1 MAAKQT
7 ARNGTKAPQAR
18 AMFSKL
24 RNGRELVFEAG
35 AYSREAVEL
44 AAYIFRG
51 KCGVKVLPGRRATRV
66 ILDGAADAESLAG
79 ELANEALN
87 QQCRIDLARKNY
99 RIAGLIVTKA
109 LLSACGEK
117 IRAKAGRVR

>member
-1 MAAKQT
+1 MK
-7 ARNGTKAPQAR
+7 NGK
-18 AMFSKL
+18 S
-24 RNGRELVFEAG
+24 GRELVFEAG

-51 KCGVKVLPGRRATRV
+51 KCGVKVLPGRVATRV
-66 ILDGAADAESLAG
+66 LLDGGPDIESLAG

-87 QQCRIDLARKNY
+87 QQCRIDLARKNS

-117 IRAKAGRVR
+117 IQAKAGRVR

>member
-1 MAAKQT
+1 MK
-7 ARNGTKAPQAR
+7 NGK
-18 AMFSKL
+18 S
-24 RNGRELVFEAG
+24 GSELIFEAG
-35 AYSREAVEL
+35 VYSREAVEL

-51 KCGVKVLPGRRATRV
+51 KCGVKVLPGKEATRV
-66 ILDGAADAESLAG
+66 LLDGAADTENLAG

-87 QQCRIDLARKNY
+87 QQCRIDLARKNS

-109 LLSACGEK
+109 LLTACGEK